1 MRLRARALAS
11 AFVLAS
17 PLWLA
22 VPSFAERVLRLD
34 ESPIGEI
41 DPAKATD
48 YADTVLMSNIYD
60 TLVYPKAGGPGVE
73 PLLATEWTTDGNSYT
88 FKLKDGVKFHSGNP
102 LTADD
107 VVFSLNRMIA
117 MGQGFSSLFAGRV
130 EKAEAIDP
138 LTVKFTLTEPY
149 APFLAALVR
158 LPVVDAKTVMANK
171 ADGKH
176 GEFGDYG
183 EAWMSSHDAGSGA
196 YKVESQNPQSETVM
210 VKFPDYFLGF
220 AENAPDKVR
229 YRYGLEAPTVRA
241 LMSRGEH
248 DIGKYVAAAQEG
260 ANRAAALTQRLLA
273 FARKQPL
280 APQTVDPNRFVSGIS
295 EMLQRTL
302 TEAIRIETVLAAGLW
317 KVHVDPAQLENA
329 LLNLAV
335 NARDAMPAGG
345 RLTIETANTSIDG
358 VYSAANSDV
367 PAGQYVMVAVTD
379 TGTGMPPDVVARAF
393 EPFFTT
399 KGVGK
404 GSGLGLSQVYGFVRQ
419 SGGHVK
425 IYSEPGQ
432 GTSIKIYLPRY
443 YGLDQEVDRSGKA
456 SAARPEGSHEEVVLV
471 VEDEANVR
479 RLSVDSLRELGYTV
493 LHADHA
499 ERAMQLIETLP
510 RIDLLFTDIIMPDV
524 NGRELSDRARVASPG
539 IKVLFTTGYTRN
551 AVVHNG
557 LLDPGVR
564 LLGKPFTIEQLAV
577 SVRAAIDG

>member
-196 YKVESQNPQSETVM
+196 YAVESQNPQSETVM

-248 DIGKYVAAAQEG
+248 DIADLWLPPEVIRSLAAEKGIKLDTEAGGSTGEYIKLNTARAPLDDVHCRLALTYAFDYGTTLKILTINGERAQGIPMKGPLPSGLLGYDKDLPDYKQDMDKAKEELAKCKYDPKTSPIDIAWIAEVPARERIALLMQAQFSKLGFPVKVIKTPWALVSEQVTKPETAPHAVEIAVAAV
-260 ANRAAALTQRLLA
+260 TPDPDSLLYNMYSSKVPPTWMSA
-273 FARKQPL
+273 EHLKDAKVDELLEAGRTETDQGKRETIYKELNKTLRDL
-280 APQTVDPNRFVSGIS
+280 AP
-295 EMLQRTL
+295 
-302 TEAIRIETVLAAGLW
+302 AI
-317 KVHVDPAQLENA
+317 NA
-329 LLNLAV
+329 YEFTGV
-335 NARDAMPAGG
+335 YVARDAVAIPKLEDKSKQTLDNFNLVFREM
-345 RLTIETANTSIDG
+345 SI
-358 VYSAANSDV
+358 
-367 PAGQYVMVAVTD
+367 T
-379 TGTGMPPDVVARAF
+379 
-393 EPFFTT
+393 E
-399 KGVGK
+399 
-404 GSGLGLSQVYGFVRQ
+404 
-419 SGGHVK
+419 
-425 IYSEPGQ
+425 
-432 GTSIKIYLPRY
+432 
-443 YGLDQEVDRSGKA
+443 
-456 SAARPEGSHEEVVLV
+456 
-471 VEDEANVR
+471 
-479 RLSVDSLRELGYTV
+479 
-493 LHADHA
+493 
-499 ERAMQLIETLP
+499 
-510 RIDLLFTDIIMPDV
+510 
-524 NGRELSDRARVASPG
+524 
-539 IKVLFTTGYTRN
+539 
-551 AVVHNG
+551 
-557 LLDPGVR
+557 
-564 LLGKPFTIEQLAV
+564 
-577 SVRAAIDG
+577 